1 MVYGRK
7 SYRSSGR
14 KRSGPRK
21 YTRTGRS
28 RFSRKRFTKYKSTK
42 QSTKVSAPVNARE
55 TYVKLPW
62 VDTSSVSAFTS
73 SLNRSYLGNSLVP
86 VPANYGSNGPTTG
99 DEWVSGV
106 PEYATFYNQ
115 YRVLGSSIKIQILAS
130 ATGASTLGVVLI
142 PVTSGGTES
151 GTTTSTVAQRITDL
165 NALTYDE
172 LCMQPNSYHRLI
184 GIGSSGNSTVFMK
197 MFRKTKKM
205 LACKDLRDNEDTL
218 LRLPDPDGR
227 NGGIQI
233 NTANSFFYYLRVFN
247 LTAVS
252 TTFDL
257 QVKMKYYVNL
267 SGRTNWTP
275 IAVPA

>member
-1 MVYGRK
+1 MVLYGRK
-7 SYRSSGR
+7 SYRSAGR

-21 YTRTGRS
+21 YSRTGRS
-28 RFSRKRFTKYKSTK
+28 RFSRKRFTKFKSTK

-62 VDTSSVSAFTS
+62 VDTTSTSAFTTQF
-73 SLNRSYLGNSLVP
+73 NRVYLGNSLIATPTVYTSS
-86 VPANYGSNGPTTG
+86 VPAAGT
-99 DEWVSGV
+99 EWVSGV
-106 PEYATFYNQ
+106 SEYATFYNQ
-115 YRVLGSSIKIQILAS
+115 YRVLGSSIKIQVLAS
-130 ATGASTLGVVLI
+130 ATSASTLGVVLLPI
-142 PVTSGGTES
+142 MAGGPETAT
-151 GTTTSTVAQRITDL
+151 GVVADRITEL
-165 NALTYDE
+165 NALSYDE

-184 GIGSSGNSTVFMK
+184 GIGSSGNSTIFMK

-227 NGGIQI
+227 NGTIQI
-233 NTANSFFYYLRVFN
+233 ASSSSFFYYLRIFN
-247 LTAVS
+247 LTGVS

-275 IAVPA
+275 ITVPA